1 MHLLPLSWLDPYVA
15 VYCACI
21 SFLDRTR
28 HQAADPEA
36 VRDYRDQLE
45 RAGRTPATIYTAIN
59 DTRLEQAIDER
70 SRRRRGAQR
79 AAASN

>member
-1 MHLLPLSWLDPYVA
+1 MHQFSSTERD
-15 VYCACI
+15 
-21 SFLDRTR
+21 TR
-28 HQAADPEA
+28 QLTPEA